1 VTDRPPAVVVDDI
14 LAQFFAQ
21 LAKYQLFI
29 EEFTLVPML
38 EIFRDALPHVAW
50 QLAVGHVLLHLFD
63 LLAILAPAGVQA
75 LDEIGRVTEEQCV
88 TGGPGYHR

>member
-14 LAQFFAQ
+14 LAQFLAQ

-38 EIFRDALPHVAW
+38 EVFRDALSHVAW
-50 QLAVGHVLLHLFD
+50 
-63 LLAILAPAGVQA
+63 
-75 LDEIGRVTEEQCV
+75 
-88 TGGPGYHR
+88 